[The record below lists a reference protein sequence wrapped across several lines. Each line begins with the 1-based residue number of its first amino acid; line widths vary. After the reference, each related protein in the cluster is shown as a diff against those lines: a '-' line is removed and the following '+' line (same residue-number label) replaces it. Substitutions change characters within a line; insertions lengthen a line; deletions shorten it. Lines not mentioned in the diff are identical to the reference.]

1 MIPQIGEVLAQ
12 VKGVPFET
20 LMDSVRKNT
29 RDCYGI

>member
-12 VKGVPFET
+12 VKNIPFEE
-20 LMDSVRKNT
+20 LMKQIRQNT